1 MPNASYDDTA
11 SQVLSHE
18 FVYAEVKAA
27 LEEQGPQDVVATF
40 DVGTHQMKGAQ
51 WYPVSQPRSFIT
63 SGRLVADFVFARS
76 IFLQGVRLLEQATSV
91 AA

>member
-1 MPNASYDDTA
+1 MIYEFAEEFARLIGDA
-11 SQVLSHE
+11 HFGVRLALSQ
-18 FVYAEVKAA
+18 A
-27 LEEQGPQDVVATF
+27 
-40 DVGTHQMKGAQ
+40 
-51 WYPVSQPRSFIT
+51 RSFIT